1 MVVKKGE
8 TMTTEQQPKQK
19 TQAELNIELQ
29 QAVNEKISSQRNAA
43 LTRIAH
49 LELILESKERE
60 IQKLKAT
67 LEGEKLFK
75 ENSKKD
81 K

>member
-1 MVVKKGE
+1 
-8 TMTTEQQPKQK
+8 MTTEQQLKQK

-29 QAVNEKISSQRNAA
+29 QAVNEKISRQRHAA
-43 LTRIAH
+43 YTRIAH
-49 LELILESKERE
+49 LEIILESKEKE
-60 IQKLKAT
+60 IQKLKAE

-75 ENSKKD
+75 EKNKKD

>member
-1 MVVKKGE
+1 
-8 TMTTEQQPKQK
+8 MTTEQQPKQK

-43 LTRIAH
+43 YTRIAH
-49 LELILESKERE
+49 LELVIDSKERE
-60 IQKLKAT
+60 IQRLKAE

-75 ENSKKD
+75 EKNKKD

>member
-1 MVVKKGE
+1 
-8 TMTTEQQPKQK
+8 MTTEQQPKQK

>member
-1 MVVKKGE
+1 
-8 TMTTEQQPKQK
+8 MTTEQQPKQK

-29 QAVNEKISSQRNAA
+29 QAVNEKISSQRNIAF
-43 LTRIAH
+43 TRIAH
-49 LELILESKERE
+49 LELILESKEKE
-60 IQKLKAT
+60 IQRLKAT

>member
-1 MVVKKGE
+1 
-8 TMTTEQQPKQK
+8 MTTEQQPKQK

-60 IQKLKAT
+60 IQRLKAT

>member
-1 MVVKKGE
+1 
-8 TMTTEQQPKQK
+8 MTTEQQPKQK

-29 QAVNEKISSQRNAA
+29 QAVNEKISLQRNTAY
-43 LTRIAH
+43 TRIAH
-49 LELILESKERE
+49 LELVIDSKERE
-60 IQKLKAT
+60 IQRLKAE

-75 ENSKKD
+75 EKNKKD

>member
-1 MVVKKGE
+1 
-8 TMTTEQQPKQK
+8 MTTEQQPKQK

-29 QAVNEKISSQRNAA
+29 QAVNEKISLQRNTAHN
-43 LTRIAH
+43 RIAH
-49 LELILESKERE
+49 LELILDSKEKQ
-60 IQKLKAT
+60 IQRLKAE

-75 ENSKKD
+75 EKNKKD

>member
-1 MVVKKGE
+1 
-8 TMTTEQQPKQK
+8 MTTEQQSKQK

-43 LTRIAH
+43 YTRIAH
-49 LELILESKERE
+49 LELVIDSKERE
-60 IQKLKAT
+60 IQRLKAE

-75 ENSKKD
+75 EKNKKD

>member
-1 MVVKKGE
+1 
-8 TMTTEQQPKQK
+8 MTTEQQSKQK

-29 QAVNEKISSQRNAA
+29 QAVNEKISSQRNTAY
-43 LTRIAH
+43 TRIAH
-49 LELILESKERE
+49 LELVIDSKERE
-60 IQKLKAT
+60 IQRLKAE

-75 ENSKKD
+75 EKNKKD

>member
-1 MVVKKGE
+1 
-8 TMTTEQQPKQK
+8 MTTEQQPKQK

-29 QAVNEKISSQRNAA
+29 QAVNEKISLQRNAA
-43 LTRIAH
+43 YTRIAH
-49 LELILESKERE
+49 LELVIDSKERE
-60 IQKLKAT
+60 IQRLKAE

-75 ENSKKD
+75 EKNKKD

>member
-1 MVVKKGE
+1 MP
-8 TMTTEQQPKQK
+8 TEQQPKQK

>member
-1 MVVKKGE
+1 
-8 TMTTEQQPKQK
+8 MTTEQQPKQK

-29 QAVNEKISSQRNAA
+29 QAVNEKISSQRNTAH
-43 LTRIAH
+43 TRIAH

-60 IQKLKAT
+60 IQTLKAT

>member
-1 MVVKKGE
+1 
-8 TMTTEQQPKQK
+8 MTTEQQLKQK

-29 QAVNEKISSQRNAA
+29 QAVNEKISRQRNAA
-43 LTRIAH
+43 YTRIAH
-49 LELILESKERE
+49 LEIIFESKEKE
-60 IQKLKAT
+60 IQKLKAE

-75 ENSKKD
+75 EKNKKD

>member
-1 MVVKKGE
+1 
-8 TMTTEQQPKQK
+8 MTTEQQPKQK

-49 LELILESKERE
+49 LEIILESKERE

>member
-1 MVVKKGE
+1 
-8 TMTTEQQPKQK
+8 MTTEQQSKQK

-29 QAVNEKISSQRNAA
+29 QAVNEKISLQRNAA
-43 LTRIAH
+43 YTRIAH
-49 LELILESKERE
+49 LELVIDSKERE
-60 IQKLKAT
+60 IKRLKAE

-75 ENSKKD
+75 EKNKKD